1 MVSGVLSVLYVW
13 IGIKLY
19 YFVKSYLQTK
29 TALVFSESANS
40 NKPYFA
46 TGAGLCFKRLFMDL
60 WCRAKDDG
68 LKYNKGLLQSNGNH

>member
-46 TGAGLCFKRLFMDL
+46 TGAAMLQAVIYGL